1 MDVVTQLIVWLNVGG
16 NAFGKYVLAPIA
28 FLPGWLSATFVAVV
42 SGIVFLVIFK
52 YTSNQAAIKKVRDD
66 IKDNLLAIKLFK
78 ENPWMILRAQGR
90 ILRGTAL
97 LLAYA
102 IVPMLVMALPV
113 TLLLAQLGLW
123 YQARPLKV
131 GEEAVVSVKLNSN
144 LDSST
149 PHVCLQ
155 PNEAIEMILGPVQV
169 TSKREIW
176 WNIRPR
182 TNGYHHL
189 VFHVGEQTAD
199 KELAVG
205 NGFMRVGIRQPGWN
219 WQEALLHPMEKPFA
233 PDSSIDSIEIEYE
246 DRPGWASGTNS
257 WMIFW
262 FLGSMISGFCFRR
275 FLKVNL

>member
-1 MDVVTQLIVWLNVGG
+1 MDLVTQIIVWLNVGG

-28 FLPGWLSATFVAVV
+28 VLPGWLSATLVAVG
-42 SGIVFLVIFK
+42 SGILFLVIFK

-66 IKDNLLAIKLFK
+66 IKAHLLALKLFK
-78 ENPWMILRAQGR
+78 ENPWVTLRAQGR
-90 ILRGTAL
+90 ILRGAAL
-97 LLAYA
+97 LLVHAV
-102 IVPMLVMALPV
+102 VPMLVMALPV
-113 TLLLAQLGLW
+113 SLLLAQVGLW

-131 GEEAVVSVKLNSN
+131 GEEAVVSVKLNGN
-144 LDSST
+144 LDSSA
-149 PHVCLQ
+149 PHVCFQ
-155 PNEAIEMILGPVQV
+155 PNEAIEMTLGPVQV

-182 TNGYHHL
+182 ADGYQRL
-189 VFHVGEQTAD
+189 VFHVGEQTTD

-205 NGFMRVGIRQPGWN
+205 EGFMRVGIRRPGWN
-219 WQEALLHPMEKPFA
+219 WHEAILHPMEKPFA
-233 PDSSIDSIEIEYE
+233 RDSSIESIEIEYE

-262 FLGSMISGFCFRR
+262 FLGSMISGFCLRR